1 MYLVT
6 RVRTADPAK
15 FREALAW
22 TIKARDY
29 VNANSELEVSA
40 HVSMFGRPV
49 GTFQWATLVEGRGAW
64 AAATSKLMNDSGYLD
79 LAAEGGE
86 LFLGAAND
94 TLRQIIHL
102 NGMTESDPRPAFS
115 QGWAAQI
122 RELKF
127 DAAIEWGVAITDHVA
142 ALTGARLVFLAD
154 NYGDFGTVT
163 WIAGLDSAEQADAVN
178 DMMFN
183 DAEWKKR
190 VAAAAAEY
198 FIDGRTTVWLNRTL

>member
-6 RVRTADPAK
+6 RVRTANPAR

-22 TIKARDY
+22 ALKTRDH
-29 VNANSELEVSA
+29 VNANSDIEVSA

-64 AAATSKLMNDSGYLD
+64 AAATSKLMNDSRYLD
-79 LAAEGGE
+79 LMAEGGE
-86 LFLGAAND
+86 LFLGSAHD

-102 NGMTESDPRPAFS
+102 NGMAESDPRPAFS

-122 RELKF
+122 REFKF

-142 ALTGARLVFLAD
+142 ALTGARLAFLVD

-163 WIAGLDSAEQADAVN
+163 WIAGLDSAEQADAMN
-178 DMMFN
+178 DMMIN

-190 VAAAAAEY
+190 LAAAAEF